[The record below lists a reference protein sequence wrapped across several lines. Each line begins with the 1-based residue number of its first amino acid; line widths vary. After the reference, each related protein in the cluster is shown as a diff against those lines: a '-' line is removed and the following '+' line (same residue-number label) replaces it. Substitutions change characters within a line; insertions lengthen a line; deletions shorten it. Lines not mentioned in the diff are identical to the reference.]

1 MCLRLYRHYTE
12 CGCLLATSAP
22 LRECRHGPTSP
33 LCGPQHTIGI
43 ITREGEE
50 CLYHACLTRRRRHAP
65 EQSRMPCFRRPSGP
79 GVTDKEVAAAKVE
92 HLRSLHMR
100 ERLDRFKA
108 KGLEGSYRGDR
119 EPKQRGGALVFS
131 RKFDGTEYTG
141 DHPYAH
147 TDFVEE
153 DVTQQKTRCHLRDLF
168 LATIQSEGLFD
179 PSDQFLSSAWDDDS
193 DFSAGSSEADPDT
206 LETTSY
212 SEGAKLAAPLKSM
225 DGGSEVYRR
234 DTYSPVEWTLKLE
247 DLAGY
252 RPNRASA

>member
-1 MCLRLYRHYTE
+1 MCLRLYKHYTE
-12 CGCLLATSAP
+12 CGCLLATSAS

-50 CLYHACLTRRRRHAP
+50 CLYHAWLTKRRQHVP

-147 TDFVEE
+147 TDSVEE
-153 DVTQQKTRCHLRDLF
+153 NVTQQKTRCHLRDLF
-168 LATIQSEGLFD
+168 LATVQSEGLFD
-179 PSDQFLSSAWDDDS
+179 PSDQFLSSEWDDDS

-212 SEGAKLAAPLKSM
+212 SEGAKLAAPSKSM
-225 DGGSEVYRR
+225 GGGSDIVTE
-234 DTYSPVEWTLKLE
+234 E
-247 DLAGY
+247 DNAMDVDE
-252 RPNRASA
+252 PD